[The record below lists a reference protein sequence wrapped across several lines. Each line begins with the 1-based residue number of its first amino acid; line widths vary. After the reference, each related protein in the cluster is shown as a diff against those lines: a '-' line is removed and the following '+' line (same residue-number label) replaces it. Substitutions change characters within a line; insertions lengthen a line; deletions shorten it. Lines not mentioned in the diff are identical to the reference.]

1 MSKPDAYAAHEALV
15 APGRSKPEIWR
26 LFLGLVLISVFV
38 LACNTAVLAA
48 VSRFASPEWTESFLA
63 GTTPSG
69 LLLLLS
75 SFLFVTLGV
84 ALAARIVNKRRFWG
98 ILGQPHLAASQFW
111 GVFRTLVGLGVVL
124 LILPPYD
131 MGEPLED
138 NLSLGLWLPLLPLSL
153 VAIGLQTSAEEIL
166 FRGYVQQAIAAR
178 FRSRIVWMV
187 LPSLLFALGHYLP
200 AEAGENALLIALWSF
215 VFGMFTADIT
225 ARAGTLGPAI
235 AMHLFNNMVA
245 LLIVALPGSLSGLSL
260 YLLPYDMADTESL
273 RAWLAVDF
281 AVMFVAWLA
290 ARVALRR

>member
-1 MSKPDAYAAHEALV
+1 MPEPDPYAAHEALV
-15 APGRSKPEIWR
+15 TPGRLRPEIWR

-38 LACNTAVLAA
+38 LACNTAVLAL

-63 GTTPSG
+63 GTTPAG

-98 ILGQPHLAASQFW
+98 ILGQPHLAVSQFW
-111 GVFRTLVGLGVVL
+111 RVFRTLVGLGVVL

-153 VAIGLQTSAEEIL
+153 VAIGIQTSAEEIL
-166 FRGYVQQAIAAR
+166 FRGYVQQTVAAR
-178 FRSRIVWMV
+178 FQSRVSWMA

-200 AEAGENALLIALWSF
+200 AEAGENALLIALWAF
-215 VFGMFTADIT
+215 VFGMLTADIT

-245 LLIVALPGSLSGLSL
+245 LLIVAMPGSLSGLSL
-260 YLLPYDMADTESL
+260 YLLPYDMADTENL